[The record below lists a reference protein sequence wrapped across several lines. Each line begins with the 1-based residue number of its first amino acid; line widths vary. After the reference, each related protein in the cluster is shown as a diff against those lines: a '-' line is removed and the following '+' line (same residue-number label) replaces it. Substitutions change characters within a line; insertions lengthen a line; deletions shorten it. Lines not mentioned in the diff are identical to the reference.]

1 MKEHASRHAELGNF
15 LKTRRANITP
25 AQIGLPAGI
34 RRRTPGLRREE
45 VAALAGIGLTWYTW
59 LEQGRDIQVSPQVI
73 HSLARILMLNEEET
87 HHLYVLANQP
97 VPLQPP
103 PYRQIVPAALQRIL
117 DSLPF
122 SPSLILDTRWNILAW
137 NTAATA
143 VFTDF
148 QAIDI
153 ASRNY
158 IWLMFTN
165 PHYKEILDHWDRQAR
180 SLAARF
186 RAECD
191 TYIEDPWVTAF
202 IKTLCHESKE
212 FAAWWSLHEIATE
225 KTYNKIFH
233 HPAAGKL
240 TFEHSSFFV
249 SDNMTLKVF
258 INTPAPGT
266 DTAYKMKQLLQPK
279 S

>member
-73 HSLARILMLNEEET
+73 HSLARVLMLNEEET

-165 PHYKEILDHWDRQAR
+165 PHYWLPRRHPVSLPNYCPPPPPPHWTFCRHDGSRQPQ
-180 SLAARF
+180 
-186 RAECD
+186 CD
-191 TYIEDPWVTAF
+191 SPGQ
-202 IKTLCHESKE
+202 
-212 FAAWWSLHEIATE
+212 
-225 KTYNKIFH
+225 
-233 HPAAGKL
+233 AG
-240 TFEHSSFFV
+240 
-249 SDNMTLKVF
+249 
-258 INTPAPGT
+258 IPGT
-266 DTAYKMKQLLQPK
+266 ARHSCCCIVHKASPFPHSIYFRYQ
-279 S
+279 